1 MSTTQPQKTRGMVGN
16 SFALLALTN
25 VTSVLGFVFWTLC
38 ARNVSPG
45 AIGIANTAISGM
57 SLVSIVC
64 VAGFLPYLTR
74 LLPGASPDER
84 SGLCS
89 TAFVV
94 VAIASGTVGAVGAFF
109 LPTRLHTTVGT
120 CWLVALLAIG
130 SVATAMQMV
139 INSSL
144 LGVRRAE
151 FSLYASSAGAVLR
164 LGAIASMVALGALA
178 ATIDSGATH
187 TMLVIYVASLVVS
200 DTVALLLLRRANPDF
215 RFRPRMEWLTRISR
229 TVGWDHIAVLAVR
242 SPAFII
248 PILAAA
254 IFPATQLGY
263 YAVTVMIASVFLA
276 ISAAVSNAL
285 LADCAHDP
293 GRLQAQARRAMLLI
307 GLLLVLPVAG
317 TCVFAKQVLGF
328 FGSEYTSC
336 STLLIVLLLT
346 TFPDAIIN
354 VSMSILRVQGRLRII
369 TILTVTQAIMIVG
382 GAWFLMLHTGVI
394 GAALAA
400 VAAQTVTAAAFAA
413 VGARRFLF
421 EPPPVA
427 PVAPLATPIPAPSPL
442 IAGGQGL
449 S

>member
-1 MSTTQPQKTRGMVGN
+1 MSTERTPKSRGLVGN

-25 VTSVLGFVFWTLC
+25 VTSVLGFVYWTLC
-38 ARNVSPG
+38 ARHVSPG
-45 AIGIANTAISGM
+45 AIGIANTVISGIT
-57 SLVSIVC
+57 LVAIVC
-64 VAGFLPYLTR
+64 VAGFLPFLTR
-74 LLPGASPDER
+74 LLPGASSDDR

-94 VAIASGTVGAVGAFF
+94 TAIASGTVGAVGAFL
-109 LPTRLHTTVGT
+109 LPTRVHTTVGT
-120 CWLVALLAIG
+120 GWLVALLVTG

-139 INSSL
+139 INASL

-164 LGAIASMVALGALA
+164 LGTIASMVTLGALA

-200 DTVALLLLRRANPDF
+200 DTIAFVLLRRANPDF

-229 TVGWDHIAVLAVR
+229 TVGWDHVAVLAVR
-242 SPAFII
+242 SPAFIM

-254 IFPATQLGY
+254 IFPARQLGH

-276 ISAAVSNAL
+276 VSAAVSNAL
-285 LADCAHDP
+285 LADCAGDP

-307 GLLLVLPVAG
+307 GVLLVVPVTG

-336 STLLIVLLLT
+336 STLLIVLLMA
-346 TFPDAIIN
+346 TFPDAMIN
-354 VSMSILRVQGRLRII
+354 ISMSIFRVQGRLRII
-369 TILTVTQAIMIVG
+369 TLLTVTQAIMMVG

-400 VAAQTVTAAAFAA
+400 VVAQTITAAVFAA
-413 VGARRFLF
+413 VGTRRFLF
-421 EPPPVA
+421 EAPPVA
-427 PVAPLATPIPAPSPL
+427 PLTTPVPTPDPL
-442 IAGGQGL
+442 IAGRQGL
-449 S
+449 P